1 MEFATFA
8 DRAAAIEAEPAD
20 LEIVARV
27 ATLLEDAADG
37 NGSRTVEIVAR
48 YVQGRAFPAWT
59 SRTLDIGPSA
69 CYEAIARAAGTN
81 VSPDDVEDRLAEVGE
96 IGDVAA
102 SYEFGGQR
110 GLGAFGNGNSTG
122 DLTVREVDDTL
133 RDLAAAEGSGSQ
145 DRKVDLLFGLFNR
158 CSSDEARYL
167 ARLVLSEMRIG
178 VGEGTVRNAIGEAFD
193 VPTERVERALQVSND
208 YGEVARVALED
219 GREGLDA
226 MDLEVGRPVQA
237 MLAQA
242 GTVTG
247 ALEEWDEAGV
257 EWKYDGARCIS
268 GYTPIYTR
276 DRGQL
281 AVRDLEVGDR
291 VLTHKGRFREVVAK
305 NKRAIDSTE
314 RIFEL
319 STYFGTEFKIT
330 EGHEMLVYDSG
341 DTQWI
346 PVEDV
351 TASETLAFPV
361 PNVQSSSTPPE
372 QLQLNTID
380 NYTKEFELSTSFY
393 RFLGYWIGDGSTN
406 DYNGNNRIGL
416 MFHNDDS
423 DLLEEYRSIVVNTLG
438 ISPENVHTYN
448 HGGATNMYWTDGP
461 LFKWLCNNFRKGDQD
476 GWRGK
481 TVPDWFWN
489 LSEEQIDAFLTG
501 WEEADGYEDPQGRR
515 YITTKER
522 YLVSI
527 IQLIAL
533 TFERVFGIRR
543 VRKNDKTYYRLTI
556 SQSDRYA
563 RIENGFVVVDTL
575 SKTELSRKN
584 PREVDP
590 RQTVY
595 NLQVADDESYCVPLT
610 AVHNCQLHFDG
621 DSIGVF
627 SRNMEDVTDALPE
640 VVEFADD
647 YLAEPVILDGE
658 VVAIDDDGSPLPFQ
672 EVLKRFR
679 RKHDVAKAREDVA
692 VRPVFFD
699 CLHAD
704 GEDLLEEP
712 LTSRHERLER
722 VLREEPGQEPDEVE
736 GLSLLWRTDDPE
748 EIERIDAEALE
759 AGHEGIMLKNLEST
773 YSPGRR
779 GKHWRKR
786 KPDVETLDCVVTG
799 AEWGEGRRAT
809 FLGTFELSVRDEDA
823 LETVGKVATGITD
836 EKLAELTELLEPH
849 IASEDGQAVEL
860 EPAVV
865 FEVGYEE
872 IQSSPTYSSGYALR
886 FPRFVGVRSDKDP
899 GDADSVGRLER
910 LRDE

>member
-8 DRAAAIEAEPAD
+8 DRAAAIEAESAD

-37 NGSRTVEIVAR
+37 DGSRTVEIVAR
-48 YVQGRAFPAWT
+48 YVQGRIFPAWT

-69 CYEAIARAAGTN
+69 CDEAIARAAGTN

-102 SYEFGGQR
+102 SYDFGGQR
-110 GLGAFGNGNSTG
+110 GLGAFGNGGSGDDTNGGS
-122 DLTVREVDDTL
+122 DLTVLEVDETL

-178 VGEGTVRNAIGEAFD
+178 VGEGTVRDAIGEAFD
-193 VPTERVERALQVSND
+193 VPVEDVERALQVSND

-219 GREGLDA
+219 GSEGLEA
-226 MDLEVGRPVQA
+226 MTLEVGRPVQA

-242 GTVTG
+242 GTVTE
-247 ALEEWDEAGV
+247 ALEDWDEAGV
-257 EWKYDGARCIS
+257 EWKYDGAR
-268 GYTPIYTR
+268 
-276 DRGQL
+276 
-281 AVRDLEVGDR
+281 V
-291 VLTHKGRFREVVAK
+291 
-305 NKRAIDSTE
+305 
-314 RIFEL
+314 
-319 STYFGTEFKIT
+319 
-330 EGHEMLVYDSG
+330 
-341 DTQWI
+341 
-346 PVEDV
+346 
-351 TASETLAFPV
+351 
-361 PNVQSSSTPPE
+361 
-372 QLQLNTID
+372 
-380 NYTKEFELSTSFY
+380 
-393 RFLGYWIGDGSTN
+393 
-406 DYNGNNRIGL
+406 
-416 MFHNDDS
+416 
-423 DLLEEYRSIVVNTLG
+423 
-438 ISPENVHTYN
+438 
-448 HGGATNMYWTDGP
+448 
-461 LFKWLCNNFRKGDQD
+461 
-476 GWRGK
+476 
-481 TVPDWFWN
+481 
-489 LSEEQIDAFLTG
+489 
-501 WEEADGYEDPQGRR
+501 
-515 YITTKER
+515 
-522 YLVSI
+522 
-527 IQLIAL
+527 
-533 TFERVFGIRR
+533 
-543 VRKNDKTYYRLTI
+543 
-556 SQSDRYA
+556 
-563 RIENGFVVVDTL
+563 
-575 SKTELSRKN
+575 
-584 PREVDP
+584 
-590 RQTVY
+590 
-595 NLQVADDESYCVPLT
+595 
-610 AVHNCQLHFDG
+610 QLHHDPA
-621 DSIGVF
+621 GVAVDDADATSPNGPVGETRAF

-647 YLAEPVILDGE
+647 HLEEPVILDGE
-658 VVAIDDDGSPLPFQ
+658 VVAIDDDGTPLPFQ

-679 RKHDVAKAREDVA
+679 RKHDVAKAREDVS
-692 VRPVFFD
+692 VRSVFFD

-712 LTSRHERLER
+712 LTTRHDRLEA

-736 GLSLLWRTDDPE
+736 GLSLLWHTDDPD
-748 EIERIDAEALE
+748 EIERIDTDALE

-809 FLGTFELSVRDEDA
+809 FLGTFELSVRDGDA

-849 IASEDGQAVEL
+849 IASEDGQTVEL

-872 IQSSPTYSSGYALR
+872 IQTSPTYSSGYALR

-910 LRDE
+910 LRDR